1 MNLLEI
7 EWRHLDRDGKTCDRC
22 ADTGETVREACEAL
36 AGELGPAGWE
46 VRLRETLLTNREI
59 GESNMILLNGT
70 PIEELL
76 PDARASEKCCASS
89 GGLVRL
95 PALCRTLERDGRT
108 YEAIPAAMIREVAHR
123 LVKTYGE

>member
-1 MNLLEI
+1 
-7 EWRHLDRDGKTCDRC
+7 
-22 ADTGETVREACEAL
+22 
-36 AGELGPAGWE
+36 

-76 PDARASEKCCASS
+76 PGARASENCCASC
-89 GGLVRL
+89 GDLLGV
-95 PALCRTLERDGRT
+95 PVLCRTLERDGRT
-108 YEAIPAAMIREVAHR
+108 YGAIPAAMIREVAHR